1 MTDRAD
7 PAEWSTVGAT
17 ALGAPGAALIGEVVT
32 EADPDLGFRLLLRL
46 LDAYEAPIT
55 EARYTRFERLA
66 DRLGCGEDYVRRELE
81 HRITR

>member
-1 MTDRAD
+1 MKECFLAPKTRVAVALVALVRGDEAFRQWEMHGDNAKTLAD
-7 PAEWSTVGAT
+7 WK
-17 ALGAPGAALIGEVVT
+17 IK
-32 EADPDLGFRLLLRL
+32 
-46 LDAYEAPIT
+46 